1 MLWRKGSS
9 QLGQPHK
16 HAGLSLQATT
26 KLDGSDIA
34 QMAKAA
40 AETASVKV
48 PQWSSVRLERA
59 DPGLLVFSVR
69 GPGGLVEQMV
79 FQLTAGTADGQT
91 RLKSSILRYKT
102 SQTTVFGF
110 IPVAPKR
117 MLGLQA
123 HRKWITNFTN
133 ALKAADSTAQIDIN
147 GPLDGSGALWI

>member
-1 MLWRKGSS
+1 MGK
-9 QLGQPHK
+9 PHK

-26 KLDGSDIA
+26 KLDDSDIA
-34 QMAKAA
+34 QMATAA

-79 FQLTAGTADGQT
+79 FQLTASTADGRT
-91 RLKSSILRYKT
+91 ALKSSILRYKT
-102 SQTTVFGF
+102 AQTTVLAF

-117 MLGLQA
+117 MLGIQA
-123 HRKWITNFTN
+123 HRKWLTNFAN

-147 GPLDGSGALWI
+147 GPLAGSGALWI